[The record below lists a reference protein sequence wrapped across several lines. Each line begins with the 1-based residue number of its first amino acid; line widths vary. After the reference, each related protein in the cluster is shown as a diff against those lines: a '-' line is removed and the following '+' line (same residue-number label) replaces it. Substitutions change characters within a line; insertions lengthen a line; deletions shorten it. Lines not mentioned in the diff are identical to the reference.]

1 MRNLTI
7 FAGLNPTCCIVCRLY
22 SMGLLLVKHPL
33 DTHIHPP
40 PVAGHQAR
48 WTSRGSAG
56 WGAAWF
62 GYTSLGYILS
72 WCWWWW
78 WLLLPQRHYSKHHQE
93 YQSINHIYIHI
104 HIYIYIYI
112 HIYYIILYY
121 IILYYIILYVII
133 CYYIICYYMLLYVI
147 ICYYMLLYDMLL

>member
-62 GYTSLGYILS
+62 GYVPRI
-72 WCWWWW
+72 
-78 WLLLPQRHYSKHHQE
+78 H
-93 YQSINHIYIHI
+93 SIM
-104 HIYIYIYI
+104 
-112 HIYYIILYY
+112 
-121 IILYYIILYVII
+121 
-133 CYYIICYYMLLYVI
+133 MLVMMMATIAATTL
-147 ICYYMLLYDMLL
+147 